1 MSEILHTQVSANN
14 IQSKKQYNFI
24 AKVSLYAGLL
34 FAFIFIVSFLL
45 SKYWLI
51 ESYEATNVFAIIGS
65 VFLIINIFLSF
76 FIGMKGTKNSIGLI
90 IFYIT
95 FFCLT
100 FIIIFSCYFSL
111 LGNEIMFYS
120 LAFTS
125 LAMITTSVIGFMIKP
140 KTAYSL
146 MKISTISIG
155 AYFMIS
161 LCGSLIIWFLSPVT
175 IEIWQIIVTALI
187 GVVIICSNI
196 YTFYSLKKMSEF
208 MEIESLDKKDNLKLT
223 LFQTLS
229 LLSSVINT
237 FILMLRVL
245 SIIRK

>member
-34 FAFIFIVSFLL
+34 FALIFIASFLL

-51 ESYEATNVFAIIGS
+51 ESYEATNVFAIVGS

-90 IFYIT
+90 IFYIA
-95 FFCLT
+95 FFCIT
-100 FIIIFSCYFSL
+100 FVIIFSCYFSL

-125 LAMITTSVIGFMIKP
+125 LAMIITSVIGFMIKS

-146 MKISTISIG
+146 MKISTISIV

-196 YTFYSLKKMSEF
+196 YTFYSLKKMTEF

-245 SIIRK
+245 SMIRK